1 MVDPKQNAKSEE
13 DSLRESDD
21 FDLPNGETVEVP
33 PNQSIEDL
41 MESGEPLQR
50 YWNEHFFDREEST
63 ASKNPERFEM

>member
-21 FDLPNGETVEVP
+21 FELPNGETVEVP
-33 PNQSIEDL
+33 LNQSIEDL